1 MELAKYPVS
10 HPQVAAR
17 IVDGS
22 AVIVL
27 ADSGEVTVLNPV
39 GTSIWE
45 KIDGAHSVG
54 DIVAALQV
62 EYEVDAAQA
71 EQDVAE
77 FLHTL
82 LEAGAVTLTDEP
94 DNHTM

>member
-1 MELAKYPVS
+1 MDLDKFPIP

-17 IVDGS
+17 TVDGS

-45 KIDGAHSVG
+45 KIDGAHSIR
-54 DIVAALQV
+54 DIVGALQA

-77 FLHTL
+77 FLQTL
-82 LEAGAVTLTDEP
+82 LEADAVTLADEP
-94 DNHTM
+94 RDSTM